1 MAIRDFNNPMGL
13 LQQAGLGINNNS
25 TGSLGL
31 SMAPILEA
39 RAKQAEEEEA
49 KRKRSERFSK
59 LRNFADSLQAM
70 NAGQSGNFGA
80 QNQFLNNI
88 DKRRAEEAARAKAQ
102 QDRLDEE
109 KLLASLPPEAQ
120 RIYELFGKTA
130 AYNYIS
136 SGSKNTNTESERSR
150 NRLME
155 LNNKTNLNS
164 QEEYEMNL
172 LKTNVYG
179 AKKVIPFFD
188 SNGNSLPKIITNWDL
203 NDNPEL
209 LDNLTKKGFATVG
222 ANPSGAFSAPTSAN
236 EEISLKW
243 EDTTNTLNLINDLA
257 TVLDKGRDS
266 PTLAGSIA
274 DLVNTGIY
282 QVKSANKLLSF
293 QQNYP
298 TEYSERINYI
308 QNKHGSVLDKISSDR
323 GIATS
328 TVMRLA
334 YSLAKQQDP
343 GGRLSDKDVDAA
355 IEMIGGSGANVD
367 KRLSVLGSLNKSLTG
382 QHNTYLERQQL
393 MYPGNKS
400 IQSSVNNF
408 KNLPAFGYSA
418 PQQNSQS
425 ADDILNE
432 LGIQ

>member
-1 MAIRDFNNPMGL
+1 MGL
-13 LQQAGLGINNNS
+13 LGVNNNP

-31 SMAPILEA
+31 NISPTLDAK
-39 RAKQAEEEEA
+39 AKQAEEDEA
-49 KRKRSERFSK
+49 KRKRAEQSLK
-59 LRNFADSLQAM
+59 LQNLADTLRM
-70 NAGQSGNFGA
+70 VNANKSGNTQGVA
-80 QNQFLNNI
+80 LYSNRLS
-88 DKRRAEEAARAKAQ
+88 DRRAAEQARLKAEQAK
-102 QDRLDEE
+102 RDEE
-109 KLLASLPPEAQ
+109 KLIASLPPEAQ
-120 RIYELFGKTA
+120 RIYQLFGKQA
-130 AYNYIS
+130 AYNYVS
-136 SGSKNTNTESERSR
+136 SGSKNPNTESERSR

-155 LNNKTNLNS
+155 LNNKTNRS
-164 QEEYEMNL
+164 AQEEYEMNL

-179 AKKVIPFFD
+179 KKEVIPFFD
-188 SNGNSLPKIITNWDL
+188 SNGNPLPQIITNWDL

-209 LDNLTKKGFATVG
+209 LDKLTKQGFATVG
-222 ANPSGAFSAPTSAN
+222 TNPSGAFSAPKSAN
-236 EEISLKW
+236 EEISIKW

-257 TVLDKGRDS
+257 TVLDQGRDS
-266 PTLAGSIA
+266 PTLAGAIA

-282 QVKSANKLLSF
+282 QVKSANKLFNF

-298 TEYSERINYI
+298 TEYSETINYI

-323 GIATS
+323 GVATS

-367 KRLSVLGSLNKSLTG
+367 KRLSVLESLHKSLSG
-382 QHNTYLERQQL
+382 QHETYLKRQQL

-408 KNLPAFGYSA
+408 KTLPTFGYSS
-418 PQQNSQS
+418 PQQNGQS
-425 ADDILNE
+425 ADDILKE

>member
-1 MAIRDFNNPMGL
+1 MVIRDFNNPMGL
-13 LQQAGLGINNNS
+13 LGLNNNP

-39 RAKQAEEEEA
+39 RAKQDEEEEA
-49 KRKRSERFSK
+49 KRKRSERFSR

-70 NAGQSGNFGA
+70 NAGQSGNFGS

-88 DKRRAEEAARAKAQ
+88 DRRRAEDAARAKAQ
-102 QDRLDEE
+102 QDRLNKE
-109 KLLASLPPEAQ
+109 KLLASLPPETQ
-120 RIYELFGKTA
+120 RIFEIFGPRA
-130 AYNYIS
+130 AYDNLY
-136 SGSKNTNTESERSR
+136 SGSKNPNTESERSR

-155 LNNKTNLNS
+155 LNNKTKLNA
-164 QEEYEMNL
+164 QEQYEMNL

-179 AKKVIPFFD
+179 AKEVIPFFD
-188 SNGNSLPKIITNWDL
+188 SNGNPLPKIITNWDL

-209 LDNLTKKGFATVG
+209 LEKLTKEGFATVG
-222 ANPSGAFSAPTSAN
+222 SKPSGAFSAPTSAN
-236 EEISLKW
+236 EEIAVKW

-257 TVLDKGRDS
+257 TVLDQGRDS
-266 PTLAGSIA
+266 PTLVGSIA

-308 QNKHGSVLDKISSDR
+308 QNKHGSVLDKISSDI

-367 KRLSVLGSLNKSLTG
+367 KRLSVLGSLHKSLTG

-408 KNLPAFGYSA
+408 KTLPEFGYSA
-418 PQQNSQS
+418 PQQNGQS
-425 ADDILNE
+425 VDDILNE

>member
-1 MAIRDFNNPMGL
+1 MKTYNFNDPMGF
-13 LQQAGLGINNNS
+13 LGINNNS
-25 TGSLGL
+25 TGSLGIDIN
-31 SMAPILEA
+31 PILEA
-39 RAKQAEEEEA
+39 RSKQAEEEE
-49 KRKRSERFSK
+49 KNRKRAESFSK
-59 LRNFADSLQAM
+59 LRNFAESLQAM

-80 QNQFLNNI
+80 QAQFLNNI
-88 DKRRAEEAARAKAQ
+88 DSRRTKEQARLKAEQAKR
-102 QDRLDEE
+102 DEE
-109 KLLASLPPEAQ
+109 KLIASLPPEAQ
-120 RIYELFGKTA
+120 RIYQLFGKQA
-130 AYNYIS
+130 AYNYVS
-136 SGSKNTNTESERSR
+136 SGSKNPNTESERSR

-155 LNNKTNLNS
+155 LNNKTNRS
-164 QEEYEMNL
+164 AQEEYEMNL

-179 AKKVIPFFD
+179 KKEVIPFFD
-188 SNGNSLPKIITNWDL
+188 SNGNPLPQIITNWDL

-209 LDNLTKKGFATVG
+209 LDKLTKQGFATVG
-222 ANPSGAFSAPTSAN
+222 TNPSGAFSAPKSAN
-236 EEISLKW
+236 EEISIKW

-257 TVLDKGRDS
+257 TVLDQGRDS
-266 PTLAGSIA
+266 PTLAGAIA

-282 QVKSANKLLSF
+282 QVKSANKLFNF

-298 TEYSERINYI
+298 TEYSETINYI

-323 GIATS
+323 GVATS

-367 KRLSVLGSLNKSLTG
+367 KRLSVLESLHKSLSG
-382 QHNTYLERQQL
+382 QHETYLKRQQL

-408 KNLPAFGYSA
+408 KTLPTFGYSS
-418 PQQNSQS
+418 PQQNGQS
-425 ADDILNE
+425 ADDILEE